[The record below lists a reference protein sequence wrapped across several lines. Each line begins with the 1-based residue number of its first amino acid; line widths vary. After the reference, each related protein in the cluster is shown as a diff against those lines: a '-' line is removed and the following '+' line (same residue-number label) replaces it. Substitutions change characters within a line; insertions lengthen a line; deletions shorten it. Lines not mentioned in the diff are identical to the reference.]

1 MLTSPVWW
9 SCDEPSSDRW
19 LIEVAKWFGARRAIG
34 DDPLVMLVASSG
46 GHLSHLL
53 ELKDF
58 WGAHRRVWVSFD
70 VPDVTSRLVGEEV
83 TWAYRPTTRNLRNL
97 VRNLGLAWS
106 ELRRLRPD
114 LIVSTGAGVAV
125 PFFWLG
131 RLLGART
138 AYLEVY
144 DRIDSATVT
153 GRLVRR
159 FTDAM
164 WVQWPEQASLYPNAK
179 VMGTIWPD
187 SLDDAVV
194 PANEVD
200 ECAGEVGAPG
210 TVSSAPGAPLIVVT
224 VGTDFHSFDRLVAWA
239 ARWADDHAT
248 DARMVIQLGTARDP
262 GGAAKRIDGALGSA
276 ELLAL
281 INEADAV
288 VCGAGPGTV
297 IDALRAGVQPVV
309 VPRRGGLDEAVDDHQ
324 VAFAALLSERS
335 MVRTATSEAELHAH
349 LDQLL
354 AQPGLF
360 AVPPLTS
367 SISPGAANLSR
378 ALEAML
384 T

>member
-1 MLTSPVWW
+1 
-9 SCDEPSSDRW
+9 
-19 LIEVAKWFGARRAIG
+19 
-34 DDPLVMLVASSG
+34 
-46 GHLSHLL
+46 
-53 ELKDF
+53 
-58 WGAHRRVWVSFD
+58 
-70 VPDVTSRLVGEEV
+70 
-83 TWAYRPTTRNLRNL
+83 
-97 VRNLGLAWS
+97 
-106 ELRRLRPD
+106 
-114 LIVSTGAGVAV
+114 
-125 PFFWLG
+125 
-131 RLLGART
+131 
-138 AYLEVY
+138 
-144 DRIDSATVT
+144 
-153 GRLVRR
+153 
-159 FTDAM
+159 
-164 WVQWPEQASLYPNAK
+164 
-179 VMGTIWPD
+179 
-187 SLDDAVV
+187 
-194 PANEVD
+194 
-200 ECAGEVGAPG
+200 
-210 TVSSAPGAPLIVVT
+210 
-224 VGTDFHSFDRLVAWA
+224 
-239 ARWADDHAT
+239 
-248 DARMVIQLGTARDP
+248 MVIQLGTARDP

-367 SISPGAANLSR
+367 GISPGAANLSR